1 MTNPDGRLMATS
13 LVEIEQ
19 QASLLSPDDRAK
31 LAEFLL
37 ESLQEPALAEVTQEW
52 DREIARRV
60 AAYNQGPSSIFAAED
75 VFAEAKHLTR

>member
-1 MTNPDGRLMATS
+1 MATS

-37 ESLQEPALAEVTQEW
+37 ESLQEPALAEVEQEW

-60 AAYNQGPSSIFAAED
+60 AAYNQGSLSTFAAED
-75 VFAEAKHLTR
+75 VFAEAKRLTQ

>member
-1 MTNPDGRLMATS
+1 MATS

-37 ESLQEPALAEVTQEW
+37 ESLQEPAVAEVEQEW

-60 AAYNQGPSSIFAAED
+60 AAYNQGSQPTFAAED
-75 VFAEAKHLTR
+75 VFSEAKRLSQ